1 MILLLG
7 IVATN
12 ESAEVHLLGLASAA
26 NARGWQC
33 RCFLTDLGVRLLR
46 SADLLDLVNA
56 GTLGL
61 AVCEHSWEIYGS
73 GPPPAGVVM
82 ASQYQNAELAH
93 LCDKVI
99 VL

>member
-1 MILLLG
+1 MLLG

-12 ESAEVHLLGLASAA
+12 ETAEDHLIGLVTAAS
-26 NARGWQC
+26 ARGWQC

-46 SADLLDLVNA
+46 SARLLQLVDAGAVDLAL
-56 GTLGL
+56 
-61 AVCEHSWEIYGS
+61 CEHSWEHFG
-73 GPPPAGVVM
+73 GGDAPAGAAM

>member
-1 MILLLG
+1 MLLG

-12 ESAEVHLLGLASAA
+12 ESAEGHLVGLAHAA
-26 NARGWQC
+26 SARGWQC
-33 RCFLTDLGVRLLR
+33 RGFLTDLGVRLLR
-46 SADLLDLVNA
+46 SADLIELVNTGA
-56 GTLGL
+56 LSL
-61 AVCEHSWEIYGS
+61 AVCEHSWELFGS
-73 GPPPAGVVM
+73 GDAPRGVDM

>member
-1 MILLLG
+1 MLLG

-12 ESAEVHLLGLASAA
+12 ESAEDHLVGLASAA
-26 NARGWQC
+26 IARGWQC

-46 SADLLDLVNA
+46 SAGLLELVKS
-56 GTLGL
+56 GGL
-61 AVCEHSWEIYGS
+61 NIAVCEHSWEIFGS
-73 GPPPAGVVM
+73 DPPPVGMTM
-82 ASQYQNAELAH
+82 ASQFQNAALAH

>member
-1 MILLLG
+1 MLFG

-12 ESAEVHLLGLASAA
+12 ESAEDHLVGLAHAA
-26 NARGWQC
+26 SARGWQC
-33 RCFLTDLGVRLLR
+33 RGFLTDLGVRLLH
-46 SADLLDLVNA
+46 SADLLELVNA
-56 GTLGL
+56 GALSL
-61 AVCEHSWEIYGS
+61 AVCEHSWELFGS
-73 GPPPAGVVM
+73 GDAPPGVDM